1 MSEGSTPVR
10 EMWRRERRGLRD
22 DAAAGQRRSGLED
35 PPAADWTGDVW
46 WCGVH
51 SYYVSHAETTTL
63 TTLLDHTGPQ
73 PTVDMSGPNNLSKFV
88 LEAGPEECSV
98 KCRITRN
105 CKGLD
110 KGRTERTPGR
120 EILQTS
126 YSLSRDELCV
136 GFYWKPNNLKTEP
149 AINKLKIVRKI
160 STSSFV
166 ARKKGREEGR
176 NFFIRVSIS
185 SPFSDCKCKNSFNFL
200 ITFVGS
206 YNQVKMQ
213 SPKLR

>member
-1 MSEGSTPVR
+1 
-10 EMWRRERRGLRD
+10 
-22 DAAAGQRRSGLED
+22 
-35 PPAADWTGDVW
+35 
-46 WCGVH
+46 
-51 SYYVSHAETTTL
+51 
-63 TTLLDHTGPQ
+63 
-73 PTVDMSGPNNLSKFV
+73 MSGPNNLSKFV